1 MGNLNMNDDKLS
13 EVAEKL
19 LSPTYCDLLCEAVA
33 RDGTVNP
40 YSGRDFVCAKWGMP
54 VWFLTLAADSLID
67 FGFVDCYPRLFGA
80 FIAKLRVPKGVSVTV
95 GHFVFAEQELSFLKE
110 SCHVPSSLFF
120 GVRNAVMDSNHLLN
134 LLVAFRV
141 ERAMVF
147 LAQLRGPRMRAISQP
162 FGQLSGL
169 YGEVADEERFALLA
183 IASAICVA
191 GREVRDDSAEVRFFS
206 AVFERVQKDL
216 DDLYRGASTG
226 SI

>member
-1 MGNLNMNDDKLS
+1 
-13 EVAEKL
+13 
-19 LSPTYCDLLCEAVA
+19 
-33 RDGTVNP
+33 
-40 YSGRDFVCAKWGMP
+40 
-54 VWFLTLAADSLID
+54 
-67 FGFVDCYPRLFGA
+67 
-80 FIAKLRVPKGVSVTV
+80 
-95 GHFVFAEQELSFLKE
+95 
-110 SCHVPSSLFF
+110 
-120 GVRNAVMDSNHLLN
+120 
-134 LLVAFRV
+134 
-141 ERAMVF
+141 MVF